1 MKQSLQLK
9 ASQQLTLT
17 PQLQQAIRLLQL
29 STLDLQQEIDTL
41 LHDNPMLEREEVE
54 PEDTPE
60 REPLPVVSPSPDTP
74 APDQSELHTEDDNRE
89 ARDTEMTDFSDWG
102 GGSHSSDDYDPHAN
116 VAIEHT
122 LREHLLAQVP
132 EHALAHR
139 DRALVTLL
147 IEALDEDGYLPQ
159 SLEDV
164 CADLP
169 AELAIDPE
177 ELHVGLTLLQQ
188 FDPVGVASRTLA
200 EFLGLQLSAQ
210 PQTPVYALTR
220 LLVEQHLPLL
230 AQRDYTRLKRALH
243 CDDEALR
250 AAIQLVG
257 TLNPRPAAGFGRG
270 ATQYVAADVVVKK
283 HAGSWG
289 ASLNLSVM
297 PKLKVNTLYAGLLQQ
312 HREGGSGLTTQ
323 LQEAK
328 WLIRNV
334 QQRFE
339 TILRVSEA
347 IVARQQAFFE
357 IGELGMRPLV
367 LREIADELGLHE
379 STISRVTTQKY
390 LLCPRGVFELKYF
403 FGGSLETDA
412 GGECSAMAIKARLR
426 QMVAA
431 EDPKK
436 PLSDS
441 ALADML
447 DKEGIQVARRT
458 VAKYR
463 EALHIPPVN
472 QRKSI

>member
-17 PQLQQAIRLLQL
+17 PQQQQAIRLLQL

-177 ELHVGLTLLQQ
+177 GPDFT
-188 FDPVGVASRTLA
+188 PT
-200 EFLGLQLSAQ
+200 QLS
-210 PQTPVYALTR
+210 PEP
-220 LLVEQHLPLL
+220 
-230 AQRDYTRLKRALH
+230 
-243 CDDEALR
+243 
-250 AAIQLVG
+250 
-257 TLNPRPAAGFGRG
+257 
-270 ATQYVAADVVVKK
+270 
-283 HAGSWG
+283 
-289 ASLNLSVM
+289 
-297 PKLKVNTLYAGLLQQ
+297 
-312 HREGGSGLTTQ
+312 
-323 LQEAK
+323 
-328 WLIRNV
+328 
-334 QQRFE
+334 
-339 TILRVSEA
+339 
-347 IVARQQAFFE
+347 
-357 IGELGMRPLV
+357 
-367 LREIADELGLHE
+367 
-379 STISRVTTQKY
+379 
-390 LLCPRGVFELKYF
+390 
-403 FGGSLETDA
+403 
-412 GGECSAMAIKARLR
+412 
-426 QMVAA
+426 
-431 EDPKK
+431 
-436 PLSDS
+436 
-441 ALADML
+441 
-447 DKEGIQVARRT
+447 
-458 VAKYR
+458 
-463 EALHIPPVN
+463 
-472 QRKSI
+472 